1 MTVRYGTWQYW
12 RPSVQVIDRRKALSI
27 PPIWRLAFRPFFLAG
42 SVYALLAI
50 PLWVAAWTGLWPGF
64 QPTGGWLAWHR
75 HEMLFGFAMAIVAG
89 FLLTAVQTWTGQTA
103 PSGNRLMGLALLW
116 LAARLGWLFG
126 LPAEWL
132 APLDL
137 LFLLA
142 LAWMMAQMLWAVR
155 QKRNYPIVVVLSLMF
170 GADLLVL
177 SGLLQGSDAL
187 QRQGVL
193 AGLWLVAALMA
204 LIGGRVIP
212 FFTQRGLGKV
222 EALKPWVWLDV
233 ALLVGTGVIA
243 LLHAV
248 GIAMQPHPVLGLLF
262 AAIGAGHLLRLARWY
277 DKGIWKVGLLWSLH
291 LAMLWLVVAAFG
303 LALWHFGLLAQS
315 SPSLHALSVGSMS
328 GLILAM
334 IARVTLGHTGR
345 PLQLPAGI
353 VGAFVLFNLGT
364 AARVFLSVIWP
375 VAGLWLA
382 ASCWALAFALYVW
395 RYAPMLVASR
405 VDGHPG

>member
-1 MTVRYGTWQYW
+1 MH
-12 RPSVQVIDRRKALSI
+12 VIDRRKALSI

-42 SVYALLAI
+42 SLFAVLAI

-89 FLLTAVQTWTGQTA
+89 FLLTAGQTWTGQ
-103 PSGNRLMGLALLW
+103 PGLSGNKLAALACVWLL
-116 LAARLGWLFG
+116 ARLGWLLGAPIG
-126 LPAEWL
+126 LLVVA
-132 APLDL
+132 DL
-137 LFLLA
+137 LFMLGVVWL
-142 LAWMMAQMLWAVR
+142 MGRMLWVVR
-155 QKRNYPIVVVLSLMF
+155 QKRNYPVIIVLGLMTAADVQVLT
-170 GADLLVL
+170 GV
-177 SGLLQGSDAL
+177 GLGDDGL

-212 FFTQRGLGKV
+212 FFTQRGLGHA
-222 EALKPWVWLDV
+222 EAVKPWGWLDM
-233 ALLVGTGVIA
+233 ALLVGTGLIAVLYALGVA
-243 LLHAV
+243 LLPNSLMGALFLA
-248 GIAMQPHPVLGLLF
+248 IA
-262 AAIGAGHLLRLARWY
+262 AGHMLRLVRWY
-277 DKGIWKVGLLWSLH
+277 DAGIWRVPLLWSLH
-291 LAMLWLVVAAFG
+291 LAMFWLVVAAAG
-303 LALWHFGLLAQS
+303 LALWHFGLLISS

-353 VGAFVLFNLGT
+353 VWSFVLFNLG
-364 AARVFLSVIWP
+364 AAVRVFLSTQWP
-375 VAGLWLA
+375 IEGLWLA
-382 ASCWALAFALYVW
+382 AICWATAFALYVW
-395 RYAPMLVASR
+395 RYAPMLLSPR